1 MRYHYLII
9 VILAATCGALLNRAG
24 AWIVHH
30 DHINYSLPK
39 VISNAAE
46 IANVLGPLLWIAGV
60 ILAAPL
66 ALGLVRN
73 VTSFWKLVAI
83 EALAYLSL
91 LCSMGSGS
99 TLGLIGF
106 GATAVLLR
114 AVAVVWA
121 RFVLPR
127 LAHQR
132 PLMVDSFP
140 KVPTSMFPE
149 SLFFTS

>member
-30 DHINYSLPK
+30 DRINYSLPK
-39 VISNAAE
+39 VISTAAE

-60 ILAAPL
+60 VLAAPL

-83 EALAYLSL
+83 GALAYLSL
-91 LCSMGSGS
+91 VCGMGSPVHSDCSGS
-99 TLGLIGF
+99 EPLECYCGRWQSCGL
-106 GATAVLLR
+106 
-114 AVAVVWA
+114 
-121 RFVLPR
+121 RFV
-127 LAHQR
+127 R
-132 PLMVDSFP
+132 PVWPIKDR
-140 KVPTSMFPE
+140 
-149 SLFFTS
+149 

>member
-30 DHINYSLPK
+30 DRINYSLPK
-39 VISNAAE
+39 MLSTAAE

-91 LCSMGSGS
+91 LCGMGTVGA
-99 TLGLIGF
+99 LGMLGF
-106 GATAVLLR
+106 GGAAVLLW

-121 RFVLPR
+121 GICPTR
-127 LAHQR
+127 LAIKDR
-132 PLMVDSFP
+132 
-140 KVPTSMFPE
+140 
-149 SLFFTS
+149 